1 LAPRD
6 AAKRPEL
13 RVPLL
18 ASVLLIEQAA
28 VDPRERGLFQQ
39 LREQLGLPPAETLDP
54 ERVDWDRLPLVRV
67 ARLDFSRVPDDRLL
81 QVFNRAGM
89 SGAGVAAL
97 AAAEEIVSRPSIV
110 DGVEA
115 AYRLLIRSEPD
126 PDRAL
131 AWAAKAKERAKTTQ
145 QPAGQWALLE
155 LEVQIERGD
164 PLGVQTVLNEIR
176 AQHINEPGVA
186 EATYQLLYTAGLLV
200 PRGVPGPHVQPS
212 PMDPAGAAQPSKL
225 WTPGQD
231 APAAPGTKPAIWT
244 P

>member
-1 LAPRD
+1 
-6 AAKRPEL
+6 
-13 RVPLL
+13 
-18 ASVLLIEQAA
+18 
-28 VDPRERGLFQQ
+28 
-39 LREQLGLPPAETLDP
+39 
-54 ERVDWDRLPLVRV
+54 
-67 ARLDFSRVPDDRLL
+67 L

-200 PRGVPGPHVQPS
+200 PRGVPGPHAQPS